1 MDWNLDQ
8 LYRDFGE
15 AFQKDEK
22 QLQQKLQEA
31 LEDDFSDAGADAWV
45 KRLETFTDMVSQRIR
60 LGAYANLRTS
70 IESDL
75 PEAVKARDRI
85 QALQPEMVRYAVRMK
100 RALADTD
107 IDALLEEN
115 EALQPFAF
123 FLREQK
129 EDSGHLLSDAEE
141 ELFALLTQTGAQAF
155 QQLKELLTAKHMIDI
170 ELDGKQQTLPLPAIR
185 NLAYHKDAAVRKAAF
200 QAELDSYPRIEDS
213 VAAALNAIKGESI
226 TMAEKRGFTSP
237 LAKTLHTSRMDGA
250 ILQALWTAIDE
261 AKPVF
266 QKYLRHKAK
275 LLGHEG
281 GLPFYDLLAPVGEV
295 DLAYTFSEAAD
306 FVVKNF
312 HAYST
317 ALGDYAQKA
326 VDAHWIDVYPKKG
339 KRGGAFCSNLHP
351 IKQSRFMLNFTG
363 SYSNLTTLA
372 HELGHGWHGHVLSN
386 EPFLNSTYPMPLAET
401 ASTFCELLVNSA
413 AMKEAD
419 TDTRAAI
426 LENSI
431 AGVTQTCIDIR
442 SRFLFEDA
450 VFAKRKEGSL
460 SVDEL
465 KECMQDAQKEAYGEG
480 LDPEVLHPYMW
491 INKPHYFMPGLD
503 YYNFPYAFGNLFA
516 IGLGR
521 LYREDPAG
529 FPEKYDAMLALTG
542 KANVADVAQSMGI
555 DLTKPDFF
563 RASLK
568 QVEEEI
574 DEWIRLTEV

>member
-1 MDWNLDQ
+1 MTF
-8 LYRDFGE
+8 RPRRR
-15 AFQKDEK
+15 
-22 QLQQKLQEA
+22 
-31 LEDDFSDAGADAWV
+31 
-45 KRLETFTDMVSQRIR
+45 RLVNAETFTDMVS
-60 LGAYANLRTS
+60 GASDWAPVQICAS

-75 PEAVKARDRI
+75 PEAVKARGRI

-266 QKYLRHKAK
+266 QKYRAIKRNCSTR
-275 LLGHEG
+275 G

-306 FVVKNF
+306 FVVKT
-312 HAYST
+312 ST
-317 ALGDYAQKA
+317 
-326 VDAHWIDVYPKKG
+326 
-339 KRGGAFCSNLHP
+339 P
-351 IKQSRFMLNFTG
+351 IL
-363 SYSNLTTLA
+363 
-372 HELGHGWHGHVLSN
+372 
-386 EPFLNSTYPMPLAET
+386 PP
-401 ASTFCELLVNSA
+401 
-413 AMKEAD
+413 
-419 TDTRAAI
+419 
-426 LENSI
+426 
-431 AGVTQTCIDIR
+431 
-442 SRFLFEDA
+442 
-450 VFAKRKEGSL
+450 
-460 SVDEL
+460 
-465 KECMQDAQKEAYGEG
+465 
-480 LDPEVLHPYMW
+480 
-491 INKPHYFMPGLD
+491 
-503 YYNFPYAFGNLFA
+503 
-516 IGLGR
+516 
-521 LYREDPAG
+521 
-529 FPEKYDAMLALTG
+529 
-542 KANVADVAQSMGI
+542 
-555 DLTKPDFF
+555 
-563 RASLK
+563 
-568 QVEEEI
+568 
-574 DEWIRLTEV
+574 

>member
-31 LEDDFSDAGADAWV
+31 LEDDFSDPGADAWV

-200 QAELDSYPRIEDS
+200 KP
-213 VAAALNAIKGESI
+213 N
-226 TMAEKRGFTSP
+226 
-237 LAKTLHTSRMDGA
+237 
-250 ILQALWTAIDE
+250 WTAI
-261 AKPVF
+261 PG
-266 QKYLRHKAK
+266 LR
-275 LLGHEG
+275 
-281 GLPFYDLLAPVGEV
+281 
-295 DLAYTFSEAAD
+295 
-306 FVVKNF
+306 
-312 HAYST
+312 
-317 ALGDYAQKA
+317 
-326 VDAHWIDVYPKKG
+326 
-339 KRGGAFCSNLHP
+339 
-351 IKQSRFMLNFTG
+351 
-363 SYSNLTTLA
+363 
-372 HELGHGWHGHVLSN
+372 
-386 EPFLNSTYPMPLAET
+386 
-401 ASTFCELLVNSA
+401 
-413 AMKEAD
+413 
-419 TDTRAAI
+419 
-426 LENSI
+426 
-431 AGVTQTCIDIR
+431 IR
-442 SRFLFEDA
+442 SQPL
-450 VFAKRKEGSL
+450 
-460 SVDEL
+460 
-465 KECMQDAQKEAYGEG
+465 
-480 LDPEVLHPYMW
+480 
-491 INKPHYFMPGLD
+491 
-503 YYNFPYAFGNLFA
+503 
-516 IGLGR
+516 
-521 LYREDPAG
+521 
-529 FPEKYDAMLALTG
+529 
-542 KANVADVAQSMGI
+542 
-555 DLTKPDFF
+555 
-563 RASLK
+563 
-568 QVEEEI
+568 
-574 DEWIRLTEV
+574 